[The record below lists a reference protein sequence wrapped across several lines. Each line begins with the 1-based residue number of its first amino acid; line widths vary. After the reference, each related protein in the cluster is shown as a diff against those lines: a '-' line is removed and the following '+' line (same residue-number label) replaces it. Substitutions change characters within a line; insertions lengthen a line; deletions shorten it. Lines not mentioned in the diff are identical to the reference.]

1 MSAATSTPGKRVLLV
16 DDNPDAVESLALL
29 LDMFG
34 FDVRTATTGTAG
46 LTMGRDFRPDV
57 VLLDIA
63 MPTIDGYETC
73 RQMRATEWGAP
84 IRIIA
89 MTGWSQ
95 DSDRQRSREAGFSA
109 HLVKPVE
116 PDALMALLEPRQDG
130 GACT

>member
-1 MSAATSTPGKRVLLV
+1 MSATTTSGKRVLLV

-34 FDVRTATTGTAG
+34 FEVCTATTGPEGVALGAG
-46 LTMGRDFRPDV
+46 FHPDV

-63 MPTIDGYETC
+63 MPTVDGYETC
-73 RQMRATEWGAP
+73 RQMRATDWAAHIP
-84 IRIIA
+84 IIA

-95 DSDRQRSREAGFSA
+95 DSDRQRSREAGFST

-116 PDALMALLEPRQDG
+116 PDALIALLDAPKGG
-130 GACT
+130 GAFT